1 MDRDAEKVGAEDV
14 GAKDVMIG
22 FIFVGGMAGL
32 ALIVGIVAA
41 LT

>member
-1 MDRDAEKVGAEDV
+1 MDRDAENA

-22 FIFVGGMAGL
+22 FVFVGGMAVL
-32 ALIVGIVAA
+32 ALIIGIVEA

>member
-1 MDRDAEKVGAEDV
+1 MDRDAENA

-22 FIFVGGMAGL
+22 FVCVGGMAAL